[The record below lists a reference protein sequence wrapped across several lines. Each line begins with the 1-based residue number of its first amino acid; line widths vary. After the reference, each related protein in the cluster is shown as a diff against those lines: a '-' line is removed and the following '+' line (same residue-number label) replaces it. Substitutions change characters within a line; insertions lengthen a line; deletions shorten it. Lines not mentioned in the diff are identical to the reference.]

1 LKKELNLLKR
11 EHSELQNSF
20 EMMQEYMDSV
30 KNIEVTEREQLIM
43 REKLAARGVEYERK
57 EKALVSKEA

>member
-1 LKKELNLLKR
+1 MKR